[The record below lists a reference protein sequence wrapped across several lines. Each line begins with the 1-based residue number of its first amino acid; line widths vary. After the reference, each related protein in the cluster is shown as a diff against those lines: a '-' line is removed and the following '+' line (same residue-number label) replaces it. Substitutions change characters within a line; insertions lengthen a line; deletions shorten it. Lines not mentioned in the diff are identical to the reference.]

1 MTSPRGALCAEA
13 ATTSEVGTV
22 FARRETHH
30 TLGERGI
37 LGDEAIAELHL
48 TIEQLQVE
56 VAELRSRVDSQFTT
70 IAAHAEIA
78 RQQAEFARN
87 EARSDLD
94 RSRETLIGLIEQVRT
109 DGEVSVHLAGNA
121 PGASIG
127 AANERLDTVER
138 NLTRVADSVE
148 RCLARQSELA
158 DTMAAFLDTV
168 LAEQRGEPVAGLT
181 LT

>member
-1 MTSPRGALCAEA
+1 
-13 ATTSEVGTV
+13 V
-22 FARRETHH
+22 FARRETQH

-37 LGDEAIAELHL
+37 LGDEAIAELLL
-48 TIEQLQVE
+48 TIEHLQAE

-109 DGEVSVHLAGNA
+109 DGDAVHIPGNP

-138 NLTRVADSVE
+138 DLTQVADSVE
-148 RCLARQSELA
+148 RCLTRQNELA

-181 LT
+181 LI

>member
-1 MTSPRGALCAEA
+1 M
-13 ATTSEVGTV
+13 
-22 FARRETHH
+22 FARRETQH

-37 LGDEAIAELHL
+37 LGDEAIAELLL
-48 TIEQLQVE
+48 TIEQLQAE

-109 DGEVSVHLAGNA
+109 DGDASVHIPGNA

-138 NLTRVADSVE
+138 SLTQVADSVE
-148 RCLARQSELA
+148 RCLARQNELA